1 MVGRGL
7 GSLLAAAV
15 ALGCCAPAALADESL
30 RMVMV
35 EHSPAMIEALEG
47 KGYDVGFVGE
57 LNEAGVYVDD
67 AAEAALRAEGYKIGA
82 TVENEDT
89 RLAVKAQ
96 MSDTAEAE
104 AVPGVRAVLT
114 YADAPDVAF
123 STARHE
129 LRADDPDDTYVLDR
143 TVRFVGQRVAAVVAD
158 SLAAALAGNGP
169 GGGRNSR
176 AGELGRSFLYR
187 SP

>member
-1 MVGRGL
+1 MVGRRL

-15 ALGCCAPAALADESL
+15 ALGCCAPSALADESL

-35 EHSPAMIEALEG
+35 EHSPAMIEALED

-82 TVENEDT
+82 TVEDAET

-96 MSDTAEAE
+96 MAETAEAE
-104 AVPGVRAVLT
+104 ATAALVAQKGLTSQAKAKGAVAVPGQV
-114 YADAPDVAF
+114 
-123 STARHE
+123 
-129 LRADDPDDTYVLDR
+129 
-143 TVRFVGQRVAAVVAD
+143 
-158 SLAAALAGNGP
+158 
-169 GGGRNSR
+169 
-176 AGELGRSFLYR
+176 
-187 SP
+187 